1 MSSTRLIFVRVQKY
15 DIHVFYTLGKQLV
28 VADTLS
34 RAPDCND
41 DKGEAPQVQHLD
53 DVVEAFVDM
62 IIHVETMPVSDN
74 RFNQIHDA
82 TQADDQLSNGGGG
95 RT

>member
-1 MSSTRLIFVRVQKY
+1 M
-15 DIHVFYTLGKQLV
+15 
-28 VADTLS
+28 
-34 RAPDCND
+34 
-41 DKGEAPQVQHLD
+41 QHLD

-62 IIHVETMPVSDN
+62 IIHEETMPVSDN
-74 RFNQIHDA
+74 RFNQLHDD